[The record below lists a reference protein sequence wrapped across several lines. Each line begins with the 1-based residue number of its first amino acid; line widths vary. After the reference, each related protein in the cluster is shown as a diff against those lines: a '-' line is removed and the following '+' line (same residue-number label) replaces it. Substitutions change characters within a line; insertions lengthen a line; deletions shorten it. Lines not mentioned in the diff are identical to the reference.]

1 MRIRAYLITTQPFD
15 NWTGFYNLNTGLIHY
30 LDPPMVL
37 SCCYKFLTF
46 LGLVTQNLLTIN
58 RRDKR
63 RHGSRVRHRVN
74 LLRHRKLS
82 RLCNQ
87 ELGMESL
94 CHRRF
99 DPSNFYPQT
108 FKAWILFRAWV
119 EIFWARMA
127 RVRALV
133 RALIEFIPSVSRA
146 TLLGLK
152 RRSLFLVMPKVI
164 IAH

>member
-46 LGLVTQNLLTIN
+46 LGLVTQSLQASN
-58 RRDKR
+58 RQDKR
-63 RHGSRVRHRVN
+63 RHGSRVRYRVN

-82 RLCNQ
+82 RLCNR

-99 DPSNFYPQT
+99 DPSNFCPQT
-108 FKAWILFRAWV
+108 FKAWILLRAWV
-119 EIFWARMA
+119 ENFWARMA

-133 RALIEFIPSVSRA
+133 RAFIEFTVSASRA
-146 TLLGLK
+146 ILRGLK
-152 RRSLFLVMPKVI
+152 RRSLFLAMPKVKI
-164 IAH
+164 VH